1 MAKYLAIV
9 NYVEP
14 AARYDRGT
22 GGTWRGR
29 YGRK

>member
-22 GGTWRGR
+22 GAWRGR
-29 YGRK
+29 HRRK